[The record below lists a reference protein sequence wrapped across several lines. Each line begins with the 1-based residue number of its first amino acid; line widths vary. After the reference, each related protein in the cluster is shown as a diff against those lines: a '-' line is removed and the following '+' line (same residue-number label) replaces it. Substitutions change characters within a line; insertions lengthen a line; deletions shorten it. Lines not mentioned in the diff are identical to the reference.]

1 MVDGHAQV
9 GVASAPALARRW
21 WAAPGTGAHVRGPE
35 GERRLQVSGV
45 TRLADASFSFSDQV
59 GWPPGALEALTAA
72 TWRSRAYGDFWSHLL
87 VAEGSVDV
95 AGEPELGIW
104 DIAALI
110 PIIEQAGGTVT
121 GYDGSEALLAGNG
134 LSSNGLLHD
143 QALALVDR
151 GA

>member
-1 MVDGHAQV
+1 
-9 GVASAPALARRW
+9 
-21 WAAPGTGAHVRGPE
+21 
-35 GERRLQVSGV
+35 VSGV
-45 TRLADASFSFSDQV
+45 QHLADASFSFSDHL
-59 GWPPGALEALTAA
+59 GWPPGALAALTAT

-95 AGEPELGIW
+95 AGEPELSVW

-143 QALALVDR
+143 QARALVGPRD
-151 GA
+151 